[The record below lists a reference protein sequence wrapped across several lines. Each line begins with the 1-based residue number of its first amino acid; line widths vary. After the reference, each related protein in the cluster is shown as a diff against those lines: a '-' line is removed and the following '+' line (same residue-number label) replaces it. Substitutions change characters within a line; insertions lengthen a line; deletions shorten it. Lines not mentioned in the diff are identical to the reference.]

1 MKKLQTLLITVFCI
15 SVTSLFAQDDLM
27 SLLDDQTEDPIQ
39 FIEATFKGSRLING
53 HTVQTRK
60 HRELEFLI
68 SHRFG
73 RVNSGAD
80 ELFGLDVSNIR
91 LGLEYGLTKFLTVGV
106 GRSSFD
112 KTFDGF
118 LKVKPLKQSKGAKS
132 MPISL
137 VYFTSMAYK
146 SLKNQDGFEDTES
159 KLAYTHQIL
168 IARKFSPGL
177 SFQLMPTL
185 IHRNKVEEINGDN
198 DQFALG
204 IGGRVKLPQRV
215 SLNAEYY
222 YRYDAPENPDLF
234 NSLAIGFDIETGGH
248 VFQLHFTN
256 SRTMIERGFITE
268 TTGDYFGGDIHI
280 GFNVSR
286 VF

>member
-1 MKKLQTLLITVFCI
+1 MKNTITLTLAFFW
-15 SVTSLFAQDDLM
+15 SLTLAAQEDLM
-27 SLLDDQTEDPIQ
+27 SLLDEQTEEPIR

-60 HRELEFLI
+60 EKELEFLI

-73 RVNSGAD
+73 RINSGGY
-80 ELFGLDVSNIR
+80 EFFGLDGANIR
-91 LGLEYGLTKFLTVGV
+91 LGLEYGLTRYLTVGV
-106 GRSSFD
+106 GRNSYD
-112 KTFDGF
+112 KTYDGL
-118 LKVKPLKQSKGAKS
+118 LKIKALRQSAGVKAVPF
-132 MPISL
+132 SL
-137 VYFTSMAYK
+137 VYFTSIAYK
-146 SLKNQDGFEDTES
+146 TLRDQEGFEDASS
-159 KLAYTHQIL
+159 KLAYTHQVL
-168 IARKFSPGL
+168 IARKFNP
-177 SFQLMPTL
+177 SFSLQLMPTL
-185 IHRNKVEEINGDN
+185 VHRNKVEEVNGEN

-204 IGGRVKLPQRV
+204 VGGRVKLSKRL
-215 SLNAEYY
+215 SFNMEYY
-222 YRYDAPENPDLF
+222 YRYDAPDNENLF

-268 TTGDYFGGDIHI
+268 TTGDFFGGDIHF

>member
-204 IGGRVKLPQRV
+204 IGGRVKLTQRV

-268 TTGDYFGGDIHI
+268 TTGDYFGGDIHF

>member
-1 MKKLQTLLITVFCI
+1 MKKIQTLLITVFCI

-168 IARKFSPGL
+168 VARKFRPGQ

-204 IGGRVKLPQRV
+204 IGGRVKLTQRV

-248 VFQLHFTN
+248 VFQLLFTN

-268 TTGDYFGGDIHI
+268 TTVDYFGVDIHF

>member
-268 TTGDYFGGDIHI
+268 TTGDYFGGDIHF

>member
-1 MKKLQTLLITVFCI
+1 MKKIQTLLITVFCI

-204 IGGRVKLPQRV
+204 IGGRVKLTQRV
-215 SLNAEYY
+215 SLNAEFY

-268 TTGDYFGGDIHI
+268 TTGDYFGGDIHF

>member
-204 IGGRVKLPQRV
+204 IGGRVKLTQRV
-215 SLNAEYY
+215 SLNAEFY

-268 TTGDYFGGDIHI
+268 TTGDYFGGDIHF

>member
-185 IHRNKVEEINGDN
+185 IHRNKVEEIKGDN

-204 IGGRVKLPQRV
+204 IGGRVKLTQRV

-222 YRYDAPENPDLF
+222 YRYDAPANPDLF

-268 TTGDYFGGDIHI
+268 TTGDYFGGDIHF